1 MIKKALVLVFLVC
14 SLMFVGSVSAA
25 DDGVDY
31 YINQDE
37 DSDAIPTP
45 TPSAGFFNLSVV
57 QSINPKGVPIS
68 FPLYA
73 PATITLNYA
82 ESQNYF
88 VNFSSYDTQHSEF
101 QCATSMAVSLFGI
114 GTYQFSFNVHYS
126 QLVNQ
131 TVTLTLSS
139 GNSTFPMSIPMSI
152 CNRGFVLDVVIVTN
166 EEPYFPS
173 ADEIADATYNQ
184 QRALMENMSKNVRDS
199 QAFTNLV
206 IAAISAVVVVV
217 VVVLAVVVVWAR
229 RTDRRQISQKY
240 YGYGNGSLR

>member
-57 QSINPKGVPIS
+57 QSINPNGVPIS

-73 PATITLNYA
+73 PATVMLTYA
-82 ESQNYF
+82 EAQNYY
-88 VNFSSYDTQHSEF
+88 VNFTNLESQHNEAQSP
-101 QCATSMAVSLFGI
+101 TSMSVFLYGV
-114 GTYQFSFNVHYS
+114 GTYQFSFNVHYT

-131 TVTLTLSS
+131 SITLTLTS
-139 GNSTFPMSIPMSI
+139 GNSSFPMNIPLSI
-152 CNRGFVLDVVIVTN
+152 CNRGFVLDVVIVTSQ
-166 EEPYFPS
+166 EPSYPS
-173 ADEIADATYNQ
+173 AQDLWEYGNGQ
-184 QRALMENMSKNVRDS
+184 QQQLIDRVTTSFNEQ
-199 QAFTNLV
+199 QAQTNTLLIIGGVVVGV
-206 IAAISAVVVVV
+206 IAVVVV
-217 VVVLAVVVVWAR
+217 LLYR
-229 RTDRRQISQKY
+229 RSRQHDHVMDNL
-240 YGYGNGSLR
+240 GNFGIRGNY